1 MADARPNP
9 TLRNLRLRQK
19 IRSIRLEQGKRIEDV
34 AEAAGLSASAL
45 SRMENGSRKILPRAV
60 RLLAEPLNLTEAQK
74 NELILLA
81 KEAEQHGW
89 WTEYGQAVPKW
100 FDSYV
105 GLEAAADSIRVY
117 ENELVHGLLQT
128 PEYARAVYLAAQPHL
143 PEEERERYID
153 LRIARQEILTG
164 PHTPDLWF
172 IFNEAVIRRV
182 VGGPKVMRGQLAR
195 LLEVG
200 EAPHIRIQVLPYDI
214 GAHAAMDGRFVL
226 LTLPEHTAPD
236 LVYIEYSY
244 GSLYLDRK
252 DDLKRYSWMF
262 EQLRADALA
271 PSATLSLIQKVMKE
285 LP

>member
-1 MADARPNP
+1 
-9 TLRNLRLRQK
+9 
-19 IRSIRLEQGKRIEDV
+19 
-34 AEAAGLSASAL
+34 
-45 SRMENGSRKILPRAV
+45 
-60 RLLAEPLNLTEAQK
+60 
-74 NELILLA
+74 
-81 KEAEQHGW
+81 
-89 WTEYGQAVPKW
+89 AVPKW

>member
-182 VGGPKVMRGQLAR
+182 VGGPKVMRGQLA
-195 LLEVG
+195 
-200 EAPHIRIQVLPYDI
+200 
-214 GAHAAMDGRFVL
+214 
-226 LTLPEHTAPD
+226 
-236 LVYIEYSY
+236 
-244 GSLYLDRK
+244 
-252 DDLKRYSWMF
+252 
-262 EQLRADALA
+262 
-271 PSATLSLIQKVMKE
+271 
-285 LP
+285 